1 MHIIKYGGELKKGD
15 VIAIANINSVE
26 FGWYIGPGK
35 GESLQYYSMEG
46 PGLVHEHYEK
56 QNKLESFTLKS
67 IRKCYIWGTRYKR
80 IIKITNPEDIFLED
94 DLTDYL
100 NSKEALTNLKFI

>member
-1 MHIIKYGGELKKGD
+1 MTVSMVGIFIKSFCPPKPQPSLMCY
-15 VIAIANINSVE
+15 AN
-26 FGWYIGPGK
+26 
-35 GESLQYYSMEG
+35 
-46 PGLVHEHYEK
+46 YEK